1 MKHTLY
7 TYRGLSDLRRI
18 EEVHKIVPFI
28 FQETLNSLQ
37 DNPQMCLDITALI
50 YFIRVHPSDRYPA
63 YMNLRAITEET
74 TVIVDEEV
82 ASEAILLFADT

>member
-50 YFIRVHPSDRYPA
+50 YFIRVHPSA

-82 ASEAILLFADT
+82 ASEAILLFADK